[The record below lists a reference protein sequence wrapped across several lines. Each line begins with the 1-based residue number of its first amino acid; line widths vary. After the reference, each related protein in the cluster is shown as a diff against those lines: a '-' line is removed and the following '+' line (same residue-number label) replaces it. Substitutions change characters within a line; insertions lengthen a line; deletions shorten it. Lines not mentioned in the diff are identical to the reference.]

1 MDGLILAFKSYKAN
15 LGIWISPFMGLA
27 NFKRLF
33 SNPKFFTALKITL
46 KINVGRL
53 LITFPFSIILALLIN
68 EVRIGKGKK
77 VYQWI
82 FTFPH
87 FLSWVVIASIA
98 TNVLSYDGMV
108 NSIIKMLG
116 GNYQKFR
123 NSCKQLYEFKE
134 KYSTNE
140 SVVPGIDWDVT
151 STAHLQRTL

>member
-1 MDGLILAFKSYKAN
+1 
-15 LGIWISPFMGLA
+15 MGLA
-27 NFKRLF
+27 NFKRIF
-33 SNPKFFTALKITL
+33 SNPKFFTAIKITL
-46 KINVGRL
+46 KIKVGRL
-53 LITFPFSIILALLIN
+53 LITFPFSIILALLTN
-68 EVRIGKGKK
+68 EVRIERAKK

-82 FTFPH
+82 FTFPL

-108 NSIIKMLG
+108 YSIIKILG

-134 KYSTNE
+134 KYSSNE

-151 STAHLQRTL
+151 STAHLQGKMS